1 MTKHRLEGCFSAIVL
16 GIAWSAFA
24 LQAQS
29 TLTLCI
35 APPTAQSFSI
45 ERAVMP
51 ADTDTTYP
59 TILSSQILA
68 SLAAGT
74 METREQL
81 VYNPQANTLT
91 STVFLV
97 AEGTSLPTPSSVN
110 IAASTLA
117 VYTISINQVLSSC
130 SPALSLMFVGTVT
143 SSAGGADAP
152 NGIYGLTFSGTPA
165 VVSIGY
171 TTANPPVVNNV
182 VTLFAGVS
190 VSYSSAG
197 FGTLTFP
204 ASGVAGQPNIASVVN
219 AAGLLPSI
227 SPNTWVT
234 ITGSNLASQTDTWN
248 NSIVNGT
255 LPTTLDGVKVTI
267 GGQPAYVEYIS
278 PGQINVVAPQS
289 TSGSLPVVVTNS
301 LGSSS
306 AFTVSLGQYSPA
318 FFVWPGNQVVA
329 THLNGTYAVKAGT
342 FPSLNTTP
350 AQPGETI
357 TLWGTGFGSTSP
369 ATPIGM
375 VVASSPTYDTATLP
389 SVTLNSSPITVLGAA
404 LSPGSAALY
413 QLNVQIPSGLSNGDY
428 SIQTSIGGVTS
439 PLGIILTVQQ

>member
-1 MTKHRLEGCFSAIVL
+1 MTKRGLEGYLSAIL
-16 GIAWSAFA
+16 GIAWGAFS
-24 LQAQS
+24 LEAQP

-45 ERAVMP
+45 ERAVMA

-59 TILSSQILA
+59 TVLSSQILS
-68 SLAAGT
+68 SLAAGI

-97 AEGTSLPTPSSVN
+97 AAGTSLPTPASVN

-130 SPALSLMFVGTVT
+130 SPAPSLMFVGTVT

-171 TTANPPVVNNV
+171 TLTNPPVINNV
-182 VTLFAGVS
+182 VTLFAGVAAS
-190 VSYSSAG
+190 FSPAG

-204 ASGVAGQPNIASVVN
+204 ASGVAGQPNIASVAN

-234 ITGSNLASQTDTWN
+234 ITGSGLASQTDTWN
-248 NSIVNGT
+248 NSIVNGA
-255 LPTTLDGVKVTI
+255 LPTSLDGVKVTI

-278 PGQINVVAPQS
+278 SGQINVVAPQA

-301 LGSSS
+301 LGTSS
-306 AFTVSLGQYSPA
+306 AFTVSFGQYSPA
-318 FFVWPGNQVVA
+318 FFVWPGSQAVA

-342 FPSLNTTP
+342 FAGLSTTP

-357 TLWGTGFGSTSP
+357 TLWGTGFGATSP

-375 VVASSPTYDTATLP
+375 VVPTSPIYDTATLP

-413 QLNVQIPSGLSNGDY
+413 QVNVQIPSGLSNGDY